1 MMKNINLV
9 NQNQDKML
17 ELMQEKKEDIET
29 MLEIQKLRKKE
40 NKLLKQY
47 IQEEIIH

>member
-1 MMKNINLV
+1 MKNINLV

-17 ELMQEKKEDIET
+17 ELMQGKKEDTKT

-40 NKLLKQY
+40 NKL
-47 IQEEIIH
+47 

>member
-1 MMKNINLV
+1 MKNINLV

-17 ELMQEKKEDIET
+17 ELMQEKREDIKT

-40 NKLLKQY
+40 NKL
-47 IQEEIIH
+47 

>member
-1 MMKNINLV
+1 MKNINLV

-17 ELMQEKKEDIET
+17 ELMQGKKEDIKT

-40 NKLLKQY
+40 NKLQKQY
-47 IQEEIIH
+47 IQEEIIL